1 MFLAWNLPLPLAC
14 FYTNFASLA
23 RVRSSEDLLDFP
35 DIRRLLA
42 THKCNT
48 DNRADMTDMTLILIR
63 IFEILWLYG
72 IAQFIGNLTDLT
84 EPGFLIVI
92 VVVAC
97 KILFDDDF
105 HIISSFFGNSSS
117 ILNIS
122 SKK

>member
-1 MFLAWNLPLPLAC
+1 MKCYVPGMEPALPLAC
-14 FYTNFASLA
+14 FLYELCQSCTGTFF
-23 RVRSSEDLLDFP
+23 SEDLLDFP

-63 IFEILWLYG
+63 ILLEILWLYG

-97 KILFDDDF
+97 NTFR
-105 HIISSFFGNSSS
+105 
-117 ILNIS
+117 
-122 SKK
+122 